1 MRRKDLSFRERHWC
15 NTNSNINSI
24 VKIANVPDRYGEER
38 EEKQEEAIREATEKR
53 DEKRGRGKSEAIA
66 TT

>member
-38 EEKQEEAIREATEKR
+38 EEKQEEGCKERSRQE
-53 DEKRGRGKSEAIA
+53 
-66 TT
+66 